1 MQLSTMIYYNFF
13 NKTTDGIDH
22 DNSRDNFDLN
32 PTVRVGGNHRKR
44 TLFQTDTN
52 VACNDIRAPYMSWS
66 A

>member
-44 TLFQTDTN
+44 TLF
-52 VACNDIRAPYMSWS
+52 
-66 A
+66 